1 MLKHQEDWAGLALVF
16 CNVCVGS
23 HSQMEL
29 LRFCCCVTMALL
41 KEPKGKLTLPYE
53 LFAESGTHCEVIHM
67 YSSTQKCG
75 VKKIFERCLHLFNQK
90 NINSIF
96 EMLL

>member
-1 MLKHQEDWAGLALVF
+1 
-16 CNVCVGS
+16 
-23 HSQMEL
+23 
-29 LRFCCCVTMALL
+29 MALL

-75 VKKIFERCLHLFNQK
+75 VKKIFKKIFERCLQK

-96 EMLL
+96 EMLLQF